1 MDNLMAAI
9 PTPPPEPTP
18 FDKFRETTRK
28 LMAVP
33 KAEVVVLEKKWKKER
48 AKKRRTK
55 K

>member
-1 MDNLMAAI
+1 MSAT

-18 FDKFRETTRK
+18 FDKFRDVMRK

-33 KAEVVVLEKKWKKER
+33 KAELVALEKKWKKKR
-48 AKKRRTK
+48 AKKK